1 MLHVVLI
8 EKQNKYEEHTHNFF
22 VIKKKK
28 KKQHLNCYT

>member
-8 EKQNKYEEHTHNFF
+8 EKQKKYEEHTQNFF
-22 VIKKKK
+22 VIK